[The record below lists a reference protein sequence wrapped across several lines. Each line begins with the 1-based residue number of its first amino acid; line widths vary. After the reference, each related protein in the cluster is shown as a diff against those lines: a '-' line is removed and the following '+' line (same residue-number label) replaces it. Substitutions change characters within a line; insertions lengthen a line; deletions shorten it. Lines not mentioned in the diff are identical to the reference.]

1 MYLFIQRFPVTHPD
15 TPAFVYSN
23 RIIDNKT
30 LRLITESSD
39 YSPTKDDKLDNSLRG
54 NAAAYS
60 LLYFGKVL
68 HVYTSYTMG
77 T

>member
-1 MYLFIQRFPVTHPD
+1 MHLFIQRFPVSHPD
-15 TPAFVYSN
+15 TPAFVCSN

-54 NAAAYS
+54 NAAA
-60 LLYFGKVL
+60 LLYFGKV
-68 HVYTSYTMG
+68 
-77 T
+77 